1 MLSAKLLDV
10 DDIGVT
16 SRSAFN
22 REYFLVSKTLVE
34 LRSLKAMRA
43 QHYLLAAAAQ
53 SFRFRSFKKS
63 LAQPVTPH
71 RLDDPEV

>member
-10 DDIGVT
+10 DDTGVT

-22 REYFLVSKTLVE
+22 REYFLVCKTLVE
-34 LRSLKAMRA
+34 LRSLKAIRA
-43 QHYLLAAAAQ
+43 QHHLLAAAQ
-53 SFRFRSFKKS
+53 SLSFRSFKKS
-63 LAQPVTPH
+63 SAQPLTPH